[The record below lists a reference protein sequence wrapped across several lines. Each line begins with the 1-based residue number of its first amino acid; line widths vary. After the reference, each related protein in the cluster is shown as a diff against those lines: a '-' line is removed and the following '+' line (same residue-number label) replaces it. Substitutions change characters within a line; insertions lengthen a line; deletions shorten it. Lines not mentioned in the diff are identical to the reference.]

1 MCRGGLVEEAPF
13 FIVGSAR
20 SGTTLLRMMLN
31 AHPQAAIPPESRFI
45 VELYPGTDQ
54 IDVEHYLE
62 VLGSHR
68 QFCSWQ
74 LPIDLVAAELPES
87 GTIPYA
93 AAAVAPYRAF
103 AKSHGKQRWGDKTPR
118 YVLDIPLLARLWP
131 EARFIHL
138 VRDGRNVALS
148 YADVPFGPKTVSKAA
163 RLWAKRV
170 RAGVEAGA
178 ALGDRYI
185 EIRYED
191 FVTDPEAQ
199 ARLLC
204 SFLGLEYDAQMLEYT
219 TRSRGQVLPRA
230 SKYNPHVTEEPIA
243 HTRSWETDMPDGQVG
258 VFEAI
263 AGDLLALFD
272 YPVRHPKP
280 SLATR
285 TAAGLGSAGL
295 PIGRLHGR

>member
-1 MCRGGLVEEAPF
+1 MEDAPF

-54 IDVEHYLE
+54 IDVEHFIE
-62 VLGSHR
+62 VLSTHR

-74 LPIDLVAAELPES
+74 LPIDLVAAELPGS
-87 GTIPYA
+87 GTISYA

-131 EARFIHL
+131 EARFVHL

-148 YADVPFGPKTVSKAA
+148 YADVPFGPKTVAKAA

-170 RAGVEAGA
+170 GAGVQAGA
-178 ALGDRYI
+178 DLGDRYI
-185 EIRYED
+185 EVRYED
-191 FVTDPEAQ
+191 VVTDPEAQ
-199 ARLLC
+199 ARILC
-204 SFLGLEYDAQMLEYT
+204 SFLGLEYDHQMLEYT
-219 TRSRGQVLPRA
+219 TRSKGQVLPRA
-230 SKYNPHVTEEPIA
+230 SKYNPHVTEAPIA
-243 HTRSWETDMPDGQVG
+243 HTRSWETDMPDGQVA

-280 SLATR
+280 SLT
-285 TAAGLGSAGL
+285 THIAAGLGSAGL
-295 PIGRLHGR
+295 PIGRLHGKIG